1 MNHADTIFLNG
12 KVFTLWDERPWVS
25 ALAVGDGRVL
35 AAGDD
40 ADIAEFRGPQTEV
53 VDLQGKTV
61 VPGFTDSH
69 NHLLYYGQTAL
80 LWADLGGC
88 RSIDEM
94 MDRLRAHASTSSI
107 EGGGQEEGGP
117 CRNENDSCS
126 PNSDPHP
133 GPSRRTECDCRARP
147 LPGRERG
154 LADAV
159 AEVGCCENADPH
171 PNPLPGRERESDAAE
186 WILGIGFD
194 HEILAER
201 RMPTKDDLDKVSA
214 DRPIFIVRLCGHA
227 CVANSKAIEL
237 AGPERLPETGRKT
250 GLLTEDD
257 QNPVWEKIPDPSF
270 DKLVEAALFA
280 ARKARSTGIVS
291 VHALVN
297 SMDEFNAF
305 KHLHDIGEL
314 PVRLYMQPSLG
325 LMDKLIADG
334 WTQGKGDDMFR
345 LGTAKIFADGS
356 MGARTAAMV
365 DDYTDDPGNR
375 GWLLH
380 TDEAMTEMVR
390 KVHKAGWQAAVHAI
404 GDQAVEQ
411 VVDAIETVLNET
423 GESNLTRRHRV
434 EHASI
439 LSENLVKRMAEL
451 KIFAAVQPQF
461 VLTDWWTIERVGPE
475 RYRWTYPFNTMLE
488 AGIPTSFGSDCPVEH
503 VDAFELIYRAVTR
516 DTHSPD
522 ECLTV
527 EEAVRV
533 YCTGGPLFAF
543 EEDRRGTLKP
553 GMLADLVVLDRDIF
567 TIPHEEIP
575 QCQAELVLVG
585 GK

>member
-1 MNHADTIFLNG
+1 MNKADLILTNG
-12 KVFTLWDERPWVS
+12 KVCTLWDDRPWVS

-40 ADIAEFRGPQTEV
+40 AEIAEFRGSETEV
-53 VDLQGKTV
+53 VDLEGKTV

-88 RSIDEM
+88 RSIDEIL
-94 MDRLRAHASTSSI
+94 DRLREHAQSGNVRETL
-107 EGGGQEEGGP
+107 
-117 CRNENDSCS
+117 
-126 PNSDPHP
+126 DPHP
-133 GPSRRTECDCRARP
+133 GP
-147 LPGRERG
+147 LPARERG
-154 LADAV
+154 S
-159 AEVGCCENADPH
+159 DPT
-171 PNPLPGRERESDAAE
+171 E

-237 AGPERLPETGRKT
+237 AGPERLPESGRKT

-257 QNPVWEKIPDPSF
+257 QGPVWEKIPDPSF

-305 KHLHDIGEL
+305 KQLHDRGEL
-314 PVRLYMQPSLG
+314 PIRLYMQPSLG
-325 LMDKLIADG
+325 MMDKLIADG
-334 WTQGKGDDMFR
+334 WTHGMGDDMFR
-345 LGTAKIFADGS
+345 MGTAKIFADGS

-365 DDYTDDPGNR
+365 DDYTDDPGNK

-380 TDEAMTEMVR
+380 TDEAMTDMVR
-390 KVHKAGWQAAVHAI
+390 RVHKAGWQAAVHAI
-404 GDQAVEQ
+404 GDKAIEQ
-411 VVDAIETVLNET
+411 VADAIETVLNET
-423 GESNLTRRHRV
+423 GESNLVRRHRV

-439 LSENLVKRMAEL
+439 LSENLINRMAEL

-475 RYRWTYPFNTMLE
+475 RYRWTYPFKTMLE
-488 AGIPTSFGSDCPVEH
+488 AGIPTSFGSDCPVER

-516 DTHSPD
+516 DTHSPS

-543 EEDRRGTLKP
+543 EEDRRGTLRP
-553 GMLADLVVLDRDIF
+553 GMLADMVVLDRDIF
-567 TIPHEEIP
+567 TIPQEEIP
-575 QCQAELVLVG
+575 NCKAEMVYVG

>member
-1 MNHADTIFLNG
+1 MNHADLILTNG

-40 ADIAEFRGPQTEV
+40 AEINAYRGPQTEV
-53 VDLQGKTV
+53 VDLKGKTV

-94 MDRLRAHASTSSI
+94 MDRLRVHAD
-107 EGGGQEEGGP
+107 QRP
-117 CRNENDSCS
+117 
-126 PNSDPHP
+126 SD
-133 GPSRRTECDCRARP
+133 
-147 LPGRERG
+147 
-154 LADAV
+154 
-159 AEVGCCENADPH
+159 
-171 PNPLPGRERESDAAE
+171 

-194 HEILAER
+194 HEVLAER
-201 RMPTKDDLDKVSA
+201 RMPTKDDLDKVSM
-214 DRPIFIVRLCGHA
+214 DRPVFIVRLCGHA

-237 AGPERLPETGRKT
+237 AGPERLPESGRET

-257 QNPVWEKIPDPSF
+257 QNPVWEVIPDPSF
-270 DKLVEAALFA
+270 EKLVEAALFA
-280 ARKARSTGIVS
+280 ANKARSTGIVS

-305 KHLHDIGEL
+305 KQLHDTGEL

-365 DDYTDDPGNR
+365 DDYTDDPGNK

-404 GDQAVEQ
+404 GDRAVEQ
-411 VVDAIETVLNET
+411 VVNAIETVLNET

-439 LSENLVKRMAEL
+439 LSESLVKRMAEL

-461 VLTDWWTIERVGPE
+461 VLTDWWTIERIGPE
-475 RYRWTYPFNTMLE
+475 RYRWTYPFKTMLE
-488 AGIPTSFGSDCPVEH
+488 AGVPTSFGSDCPVER

-516 DTHSPD
+516 DANSKS

-527 EEAVRV
+527 EDSVRV
-533 YCTGGPLFAF
+533 YCTGGPFFAF

-567 TIPHEEIP
+567 TIPHEEISSVK
-575 QCQAELVLVG
+575 AERVYVG